1 MTAVVVFGCY
11 RILPKKED
19 VPFGIGKEA
28 AKGMVAFFF
37 CPMSR
42 LSGFVKQLNIQF
54 AGFSMNNL
62 GHININDSTNDV
74 DRGSACFYN
83 ISMDIPEKQIKN
95 LRLEHISKTFP
106 GVRACG
112 DISLS
117 VGQSEVLALVGENGA
132 GKTTLMNILM
142 GLYQSDTGRILIN
155 EEPVHFLSP
164 RDAIAAGLGMVHQQY
179 MLVPNMT
186 VLENVALG
194 FRKAHNP
201 LKLDY
206 DMVRARIEEISARYG
221 LPADPNA
228 YIWQLSVGEQQRVE
242 LVKTLCLGARFL
254 ILDEPTSALTP
265 QETDELIALLK
276 RMSAELSIIFISHK
290 LQEVKSLSDKVT
302 ILRRGEVV
310 FQGNT
315 ADHSPQEIAALMT
328 GHKVELPKREDSGGS
343 GGGEIALDIRDL
355 SVKSD
360 RGFLALDK
368 FCLQVK
374 SGEIMGLA
382 GVAGN
387 GQRELAEAVNGLR
400 KTESGEIRFFGVDL
414 ANKPPAFVIRSGM
427 GYIPEERN
435 IEGIVPSFSIREN
448 IILKDNNQSEYSHN
462 GFLKQKYINEKA
474 ETLREQFDI
483 RCSNTQAA
491 AGSLSGGNI
500 QKVILARELTRSPRF
515 LVAVYPTRGL
525 DMGAAEFI
533 HKQLL
538 AKRREGYGILLV
550 SEELE
555 EIMNLSDRIAVIFKG
570 QIQKV
575 LNGEEA
581 NLRNLGILMA
591 GVKDE

>member
-1 MTAVVVFGCY
+1 
-11 RILPKKED
+11 
-19 VPFGIGKEA
+19 
-28 AKGMVAFFF
+28 
-37 CPMSR
+37 MS
-42 LSGFVKQLNIQF
+42 
-54 AGFSMNNL
+54 
-62 GHININDSTNDV
+62 
-74 DRGSACFYN
+74 
-83 ISMDIPEKQIKN
+83 IKS
-95 LRLEHISKTFP
+95 LRLEHISKSFP
-106 GVRACG
+106 GVEACR

-117 VGQSEVLALVGENGA
+117 VGSGEVLALVGENGA

-142 GLYQSDTGRILIN
+142 GLYQSDQGRILIN
-155 EEPVHFLSP
+155 NELVHFQSP
-164 RDAIAAGLGMVHQQY
+164 RDAIASGLGMVHQQY

-194 FRKAHNP
+194 YRQAWNP
-201 LKLDY
+201 VRLDY
-206 DMVRARIEEISARYG
+206 GMVRAGIEEISSRYS
-221 LPADPNA
+221 LPVDPSA

-242 LVKTLCLGARFL
+242 LVKTLCLGAKFL

-276 RMSAELSIIFISHK
+276 RMSSELSIIFISHK
-290 LQEVKSLSDKVT
+290 LHEVKSLSDKVT

-328 GHKVELPKREDSGGS
+328 GHAVELPKREATDK
-343 GGGEIALDIRDL
+343 GGETVLDIRNL

-360 RGFLALDK
+360 RGNLALEN
-368 FCLQVK
+368 FNL
-374 SGEIMGLA
+374 SIRAGEIMGLA
-382 GVAGN
+382 GVSGN
-387 GQRELAEAVNGLR
+387 GQRELAEAINGLR
-400 KTESGEIRFFGVDL
+400 KTESGEILFFGADL
-414 ANKPPAFVIRSGM
+414 ANKTPAFVIRAGM

-435 IEGIVPSFSIREN
+435 TEGIVPSLSLKEN
-448 IILKDNNQSEYSHN
+448 IILKDNNRPEYSQK
-462 GFLKQKYINEKA
+462 GFLKQKVISEKA

-483 RCSNTQAA
+483 RSPGVQIA

-500 QKVILARELTRSPRF
+500 QKVILARELSRNPRF

-538 AKRREGYGILLV
+538 AKRREGYGVLLV

-575 LNGEEA
+575 LKSEEA
-581 NLRNLGILMA
+581 SLRKLGILMA